1 MLFEERAK
9 VILQELEKNGSVEIE
24 ELAKILNV
32 SEMTVRRDLSRLE
45 HEGLVRRVYG
55 GAVSTRGRS
64 FEPPFVIRE
73 TKNKK
78 EKEIIGKIASTLI
91 SDGDSIALDVGTTTI
106 EVAKQLSRFHNLT
119 VITPNLH
126 IVNLLSNKKEIRLI
140 LPGGILRSGELSLT
154 GEIAVKNI
162 EQFFVDKLFLG
173 IGAIDKDA
181 GLTEYN
187 LDDAVIKKALIKNAR
202 EVIVVADSSKFDKI
216 AFSFVAG
223 LESINYLVSDKKPE
237 GALYDKLRSLN
248 VKILT
253 KEDIDDSQK

>member
-1 MLFEERAK
+1 MLYEERAK
-9 VILQELEKNGSVEIE
+9 VILQELEKNGSVTIE
-24 ELAKILNV
+24 TLSKILNV

-45 HEGLVRRVYG
+45 HEGLLRRVYG
-55 GAVSTRGRS
+55 GAVSSRGRS

-73 TKNKK
+73 TKHKR
-78 EKEIIGKIASTLI
+78 EKEIIGRIASTLI
-91 SDGDSIALDVGTTTI
+91 TDGDSIALDVGTTTI
-106 EVAKQLSRFHNLT
+106 EVAKHLEKFHNLT

-126 IVNLLSNKKEIRLI
+126 IVNLLANKKEIRLI

-154 GEIAVKNI
+154 GEIAVRNL

-187 LDDAVIKKALIKNAR
+187 LEDSLVKKALIKNAK
-202 EVIVVADSSKFDKI
+202 EVIVVADSSKFDKV

-223 LESINYLVSDKKPE
+223 LDKIHYLVSNERPKGP
-237 GALYDKLRSLN
+237 LYEKLKELN
-248 VKILT
+248 VTILT
-253 KEDIDDSQK
+253 KEVFDATQG

>member
-1 MLFEERAK
+1 MIYEERAK
-9 VILQELEKNGSVEIE
+9 IILEKLEEKGSVQIND
-24 ELAKILNV
+24 LAKLLNV
-32 SEMTVRRDLSRLE
+32 SEMTIRRDLSRLE
-45 HEGLVRRVYG
+45 HEGLLRRVYG

-64 FEPPFVIRE
+64 FEPPFIVRE

-78 EKEIIGKIASTLI
+78 EKELIGRIAATLV

-106 EVAKQLSRFHNLT
+106 EVAKNLSNRHNLT
-119 VITPNLH
+119 IITPNLH
-126 IVNLLSNKKEIRLI
+126 IVNLLANKREIRLI

-154 GEIAVKNI
+154 GEIAARNL

-187 LDDAVIKKALIKNAR
+187 LDDALIKKALIKNAK
-202 EVIVVADSSKFDKI
+202 EVIVVADSSKFDKV
-216 AFSFVAG
+216 AFSFVA
-223 LESINYLVSDKKPE
+223 SFSNIHYLVSNESPKGSLLE
-237 GALYDKLRSLN
+237 KLKQNN

-253 KEDIDDSQK
+253 KEV